1 MCVTG
6 VLRTVRHG
14 YWHQW
19 LLLVIDDII
28 GLIFTRWRARG
39 LCTLPLRSS
48 IHGVCRDMLP
58 ANAEC
63 ELSVIVGVVRQL
75 YWEAAHTGSAESLR
89 RVIDG

>member
-1 MCVTG
+1 M
-6 VLRTVRHG
+6 VLVAASSS
-14 YWHQW
+14 
-19 LLLVIDDII
+19 
-28 GLIFTRWRARG
+28 TRMFSSASTRERG
-39 LCTLPLRSS
+39 LCTFPLRSS